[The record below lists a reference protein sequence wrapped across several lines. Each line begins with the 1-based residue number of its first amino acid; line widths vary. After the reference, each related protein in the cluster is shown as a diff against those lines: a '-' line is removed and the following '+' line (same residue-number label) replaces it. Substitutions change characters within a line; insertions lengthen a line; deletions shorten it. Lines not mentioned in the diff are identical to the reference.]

1 MDLLKFIL
9 MKYELSNVQLQYTE
23 CINALCFKVLFDL
36 SLKNLTKNSLM
47 FFIEQN
53 SKKKVFYFTHADL
66 H

>member
-1 MDLLKFIL
+1 MDLNGF
-9 MKYELSNVQLQYTE
+9 TE
-23 CINALCFKVLFDL
+23 IYFNEIWTLECSASKCFKVLFDL